1 MATKTSHSRHGVC
14 SRTGPRTCWWTPREG
29 ALQVCRDMS
38 EHQVNTERFESSSCG
53 LNHVEGGWPKDI
65 NPAEMEQ
72 TIRFRKK
79 VEKDEGY
86 INSILQL
93 GSVMEH
99 CSRQN
104 NSTDLYQDYFED
116 EDQEDE
122 SQETTFAKTIN
133 VFRDPNEV
141 KRMVTGLSWHPDSG
155 RKLAAAYSCLEFQR
169 SSKDVSVDSYIW
181 DIENPNRP
189 EMALK
194 PTSPLVCLDYNP
206 KDSHT
211 LVGGSYN
218 GQIAYWDTRR
228 GGHPVEFSSVEQSH
242 RDPVYKIIWLQS
254 KTGTD
259 AFSAST
265 DGQVLWWDIR
275 KMSEP
280 TERLVLDLGR
290 EGNLDRALGAIS
302 LEFEATMPTKLMVG
316 TEQGVVV
323 SCNRKAKTPAEKIVC
338 TYDGHHGPVYA
349 LQRNPFFPKNF
360 LTVGDW
366 TARIWSEDIKESSIM
381 WTKYQMSFLMDA
393 CWSPVR
399 PSVFF
404 TVKMDGVLDAWDVL
418 LKQNDPKNEKSLL
431 AAMFERETKR
441 EKILEARQKELRL
454 KERSRSAQSREEEV
468 TGREE
473 GEETPDQLILNAENN
488 FFNMVEAELRR
499 RREREEKENQ
509 EKDRLE
515 SSAALKLHLQS
526 HRDSSRTCDV
536 CGKKFPS
543 IRAQETHLRLHTGEK
558 PFTCH
563 VCGKHF
569 NQKGNLSTHL
579 RIHTEEKPIHT
590 GEKPYTCRVC
600 GKNFRQIGNLDSH
613 MRIHTEKPF
622 SCRFCGKSFNQSGNL
637 KTHLKIHTGERA
649 FSCSV
654 CGKGFTQKQTLDTHE
669 VDLKRH
675 LLIHTGEKPYSCRF
689 CGRSFQAKRSLN
701 GHLKVHTAGGEDR
714 PVGVLSIHEKPL
726 TLQRQRHVTIHF
738 HRKERVFSRHQEC
751 RGRTRIEFVLAWC
764 SYTVR
769 MRVEFVHKEC
779 AYKRVVFVHLQS
791 SYASYTVRM
800 RVEFV
805 CAHEEFVLAKRSYMR
820 DVCTLAEFVHA

>member
-1 MATKTSHSRHGVC
+1 MEIVHVYTKLRAHFGRQCVFTDRPADLLVDVQPEPSVTERFIL
-14 SRTGPRTCWWTPREG
+14 RRPREG

-418 LKQNDPKNEKSLL
+418 LKQNDPVLSVKVCDEALFSLSVHHHGRLVACGSQQGGATLLEVCPGLSTVQKNEKSLL

-509 EKDRLE
+509 EKD
-515 SSAALKLHLQS
+515 
-526 HRDSSRTCDV
+526 V
-536 CGKKFPS
+536 C
-543 IRAQETHLRLHTGEK
+543 
-558 PFTCH
+558 
-563 VCGKHF
+563 
-569 NQKGNLSTHL
+569 
-579 RIHTEEKPIHT
+579 EEK
-590 GEKPYTCRVC
+590 
-600 GKNFRQIGNLDSH
+600 
-613 MRIHTEKPF
+613 
-622 SCRFCGKSFNQSGNL
+622 
-637 KTHLKIHTGERA
+637 
-649 FSCSV
+649 
-654 CGKGFTQKQTLDTHE
+654 E
-669 VDLKRH
+669 VKD
-675 LLIHTGEKPYSCRF
+675 
-689 CGRSFQAKRSLN
+689 
-701 GHLKVHTAGGEDR
+701 DR
-714 PVGVLSIHEKPL
+714 ETS
-726 TLQRQRHVTIHF
+726 
-738 HRKERVFSRHQEC
+738 
-751 RGRTRIEFVLAWC
+751 EF
-764 SYTVR
+764 
-769 MRVEFVHKEC
+769 
-779 AYKRVVFVHLQS
+779 
-791 SYASYTVRM
+791 
-800 RVEFV
+800 
-805 CAHEEFVLAKRSYMR
+805 
-820 DVCTLAEFVHA
+820 